1 MTSPPSTSSGFA
13 KGAPGLTE
21 TARLLRLGL
30 TEASRPVDDV
40 IERLRRR
47 DGAEW
52 MLQALSSG
60 PLAIEEPAATP
71 SLGAMP
77 AAQLLAC
84 KEACKT
90 LLHHATEVDARQHA
104 ILNYFICVAAAL
116 IQHRQRICS
125 KGREELDPILLDLA
139 EAAPAPWGDWLGS
152 AALVAESA

>member
-1 MTSPPSTSSGFA
+1 MTPPPSPTSSFPRGE
-13 KGAPGLTE
+13 PGLTE

-52 MLQALSSG
+52 MRQALSSG
-60 PLAIEEPAATP
+60 PLALNEPAMTP
-71 SLGAMP
+71 ASGAMP
-77 AAQLLAC
+77 VAQLRAC

-90 LLHHATEVDARQHA
+90 LLHHATEVDARQRA
-104 ILNYFICVAAAL
+104 ILNYFVCVAAAL
-116 IQHRQRICS
+116 IEHGQRICS

-152 AALVAESA
+152 AALVPEST

>member
-1 MTSPPSTSSGFA
+1 MTSPPSTTSGFSR
-13 KGAPGLTE
+13 GEPGLTE

-40 IERLRRR
+40 IERLHRR

-52 MLQALSSG
+52 MRQALSSG
-60 PLAIEEPAATP
+60 PLALNEPGLNPP
-71 SLGAMP
+71 SGTMP
-77 AAQLLAC
+77 VAQLRNC

-90 LLHHATEVDARQHA
+90 LLHHATEVDARQRA

-125 KGREELDPILLDLA
+125 KGRAELDPILLDLA
-139 EAAPAPWGDWLGS
+139 EAAPAPWSDWLGS
-152 AALVAESA
+152 AALVAESV